1 MKALVLTITLGL
13 FAALQA
19 QEPLSTRPETQDFT
33 GTWYVKAMAT
43 DKHMPMEKRPDKV
56 SPVTMTAL
64 DGGDLE
70 VSFTFMKADQCHEK
84 RIVLQ
89 QMAEP
94 GKFSTCGGK
103 KNVYLLE
110 LPVEDHY
117 IFYCKGSFHM
127 GKLMGKKPDLNLEAL
142 EEFKKF
148 TQRKGLPQESIFLP
162 LQMENCIPETALS
175 LRSGRKPRS
184 PSSRLPS
191 LASIA
196 SSPRPHCHNVHGN
209 SADTSPMPAQK
220 GNRSCSH
227 DVPPARP
234 GHGPPVWHAGH
245 RRHPD
250 HGEPGPNKGGR
261 DLALHGHGGQRH
273 LPPGLCQHPLRMY
286 IQELRPTPEDNLEIV
301 MSQRENHLCVRRSIT
316 ARRTEDPAVFAV
328 AYEGERKISVLDT
341 DYTDYMFFCMDAT
354 EPTAEQG
361 TVCQYLARTL
371 KVDNK
376 VMEKFHRTFQTLPVH
391 MRIILDLTQGRGELW
406 PPRPLLAG
414 APPQPGEKQRL
425 PERVLWDTGSISP
438 HLRSQFSQE
447 AGGGLQ
453 SPWGL
458 PPDPGPGAVVATL

>member
-1 MKALVLTITLGL
+1 MAGGPSHEPDGPYGAAGPLPHRPPQRSEESVNPGAGHKGQPHEEPAQLYPEPPDPQRPRAQRPEMKALVLTITLGL

-162 LQMENCIPETALS
+162 LQMENCIPES
-175 LRSGRKPRS
+175 
-184 PSSRLPS
+184 
-191 LASIA
+191 
-196 SSPRPHCHNVHGN
+196 
-209 SADTSPMPAQK
+209 D
-220 GNRSCSH
+220 
-227 DVPPARP
+227 
-234 GHGPPVWHAGH
+234 
-245 RRHPD
+245 
-250 HGEPGPNKGGR
+250 
-261 DLALHGHGGQRH
+261 
-273 LPPGLCQHPLRMY
+273 
-286 IQELRPTPEDNLEIV
+286 
-301 MSQRENHLCVRRSIT
+301 
-316 ARRTEDPAVFAV
+316 
-328 AYEGERKISVLDT
+328 
-341 DYTDYMFFCMDAT
+341 
-354 EPTAEQG
+354 
-361 TVCQYLARTL
+361 
-371 KVDNK
+371 
-376 VMEKFHRTFQTLPVH
+376 
-391 MRIILDLTQGRGELW
+391 
-406 PPRPLLAG
+406 
-414 APPQPGEKQRL
+414 
-425 PERVLWDTGSISP
+425 
-438 HLRSQFSQE
+438 
-447 AGGGLQ
+447 
-453 SPWGL
+453 
-458 PPDPGPGAVVATL
+458 